1 MKVVI
6 PVAGLGSRLKPHTFT
21 TPKPLMQVAGKAII
35 DYVLEDVSTLNPSEV
50 VLVVGY
56 HKEKVVDYVLKK
68 YNNLN
73 FKFVEQSVMD
83 GDGGAVRVGLDKII
97 NDGLDDEDLYI
108 IFGADTLIDFNLK
121 KELKKAKGLDAVIF
135 GMKVENPSHYGIM
148 NLDENGGVSSV
159 EEKPENP
166 SSNLAI
172 IGAYYFK
179 SAVRVKNLLDDFY
192 RRGEKIKDEYKLI
205 QVIDNYISNKNLN
218 IGSLEVSSW
227 FDCGRREVLLEANK
241 YFLTK
246 NSSLEKVIKKGD
258 SIIISPCYIAKTAK
272 LDKCIVGPYVS
283 VGDGAELSD
292 LVIKNSIIG
301 SNSRVE
307 SFVLENSLIGRDAY
321 LSGNANSL
329 NLGDKSE
336 INLK

>member
-68 YNNLN
+68 YSNLN

-83 GDGGAVRVGLDKII
+83 GDGGAIRVGLDAII
-97 NDGLDDEDLYI
+97 GDSSLDEDLYV

-121 KELKKAKGLDAVIF
+121 KELRKAKDLDAVIF
-135 GMKVENPSHYGIM
+135 GMRVDDPSHYGII
-148 NLDENGGVSSV
+148 NLDKKGRVISV

-166 SSNLAI
+166 KSNLAI

-192 RRGEKIKDEYKLI
+192 RRNERVKDEFKLI
-205 QVIDNYISNKNLN
+205 QVLDNYISNKNLN
-218 IGSLEVSSW
+218 VGTLEVSSW

-246 NSSLEKVIKKGD
+246 NSTLDKITKKGD
-258 SIIISPCYIAKTAK
+258 SIIIPPCYIAKSAK
-272 LDKCIVGPYVS
+272 LEKCIVGPYVS
-283 VGDGAELSD
+283 VGDNAKLSN
-292 LVIKNSIIG
+292 LVVKNSIVG
-301 SNSRVE
+301 SNSHVE
-307 SFVLENSLIGRDAY
+307 TFVLENSLIGRDAY